1 MNIRLKNGLV
11 FDGHHSSLIADHV
24 VGVTDDRIVH
34 FSKDP
39 WDARPDHDIDLR
51 GRVLMPG
58 LIDAH
63 YHAYAGIN
71 NHVQLEE
78 LPPAYMAHHAR
89 ISLEGSLR
97 RGFTSVRDAA
107 GGDYALWRA
116 IEERLFEAP
125 RLFFGDKAL
134 SQTGGHSDVRPAH
147 VGGLTCGCCLDT
159 GILGQVVDGV
169 EGVRKA
175 AREIMRRGAHHVKI
189 MASGGLSSPTDPVWM
204 TQYTEEEMRAA
215 VEEAAR
221 WRGYVMAHAYG
232 ADTIARA
239 VKCGVRSI
247 EHGNLIDAP
256 TARLISD
263 AGAFVVPTLTT
274 VDDLQGNVEEIGQ
287 KADQMGGLKTFLRKG
302 MEMIEHCTAAGV
314 KLGFGTD
321 LFAPMLQYELH
332 EFRLRGEV
340 SSPFEV
346 LHSATAVNAELV
358 QRQDDLGCVKQGA
371 VADLIVVDGNPLE
384 DLSVFWKERNPIWLV
399 IKDGRIVH
407 SASGQPGTSTPG
419 ASR

>member
-1 MNIRLKNGLV
+1 
-11 FDGHHSSLIADHV
+11 
-24 VGVTDDRIVH
+24 VH

-39 WDARPDHDIDLR
+39 WDTRPDHDIDLR

-71 NHVQLEE
+71 NAVQLEE

-204 TQYTEEEMRAA
+204 TQYTEEEIRAA
-215 VEEAAR
+215 VEEATR
-221 WRGYVMAHAYG
+221 WHGYVMAHAYG

-256 TARLISD
+256 TARLIAE
-263 AGAFVVPTLTT
+263 AGAFVVPTLIP

-358 QRQDDLGCVKQGA
+358 QRQEDLGCVKQGA

-399 IKDGRIVH
+399 MKDGRIVH
-407 SASGQPGTSTPG
+407 SASGQPGTVTPG
-419 ASR
+419 ASL

>member
-1 MNIRLKNGLV
+1 MNICLKNGLV
-11 FDGHHSSLIADHV
+11 FDGHHPSLIADHV
-24 VGVTDDRIVH
+24 IGVSNGRIAH

-39 WDARPDHDIDLR
+39 WEKRPDHEIDLR

-58 LIDAH
+58 FMDAH
-63 YHAYAGIN
+63 YHAYAGLN
-71 NHVQLEE
+71 NHVQIEA
-78 LPPAYMAHHAR
+78 LPATYLAHHAR
-89 ISLEGSLR
+89 NALQGSLR

-107 GGDYALWRA
+107 GADYGLWRA

-134 SQTGGHSDVRPAH
+134 SQTGGHSDVRPAYA
-147 VGGLTCGCCLDT
+147 GGDLCGCCLAP

-204 TQYTEEEMRAA
+204 TQYTEEEMQAA

-232 ADTIARA
+232 ADTVARA

-256 TARLISD
+256 TARLIAD

-274 VDDLQGNVEEIGQ
+274 YDDLQGNVEEIGE
-287 KADQMGGLKTFLRKG
+287 AATEVGGLKELLRKG
-302 MEMIEHCTAAGV
+302 MEMIETCTAAGV

-321 LFAPMLQYELH
+321 LFAPMLEYELQ

-340 SSPFEV
+340 STPFEV

-358 QRQDDLGCVKQGA
+358 QRKDDLGCVKDGA
-371 VADLIVVDGNPLE
+371 VADLIVVEGNPLE
-384 DLSVFWKERNPIWLV
+384 DLSVLWNKPNPIWLV
-399 IKDGRIVH
+399 MKEGRIVGT
-407 SASGQPGTSTPG
+407 ASGQAVGCTQSSFT
-419 ASR
+419 

>member
-1 MNIRLKNGLV
+1 MSICLKNGLV
-11 FDGHHSSLIADHV
+11 FDGHHPDLIADHV
-24 VGVTDDRIVH
+24 LGIADGRIAH
-34 FSKDP
+34 FSRDP
-39 WDARPDHDIDLR
+39 WDQHVDQQIDLQ

-71 NHVQLEE
+71 NHVQLEA
-78 LPPAYMAHHAR
+78 LPPAYLAHHAR

-125 RLFFGDKAL
+125 RLFYGDKAL

-147 VGGLTCGCCLDT
+147 VGGLVCGCCLDS

-204 TQYTEEEMRAA
+204 TQYTEEEIRAA
-215 VEEAAR
+215 VAEATR

-232 ADTIARA
+232 ADTVTRA
-239 VKCGVRSI
+239 IQCGVRSI

-256 TARLISD
+256 TARLIAD

-274 VDDLQGNVEEIGQ
+274 VDDLQGNVEEIGE
-287 KADQMGGLKTFLRKG
+287 AASEVGGLKALLRKG

-314 KLGFGTD
+314 RLGFGTD
-321 LFAPMLQYELH
+321 LFAPMLEYELQ

-340 SSPFEV
+340 SKPFEV

-358 QRQDDLGCVKQGA
+358 QRPDDLGCVKEGA

-384 DLSVFWKERNPIWLV
+384 DLSVLWKPRDPIWLV
-399 IKDGRIVH
+399 MKDGRIVH
-407 SASGQPGTSTPG
+407 TRGGCA
-419 ASR
+419 

>member
-1 MNIRLKNGLV
+1 VNICLKNGLV
-11 FDGHHSSLIADHV
+11 FDGHHPALIADHV
-24 VGVTDDRIVH
+24 VGVSDGRIVH

-39 WDARPDHDIDLR
+39 WDTRSDHDIDLR

-71 NHVQLEE
+71 NAVQLEE

-204 TQYTEEEMRAA
+204 TQYTEEEIRAA
-215 VEEAAR
+215 VEEATR
-221 WRGYVMAHAYG
+221 WHGYVMAHAYG

-256 TARLISD
+256 TAGLIAD
-263 AGAFVVPTLTT
+263 AGAFVVPTLIP

-384 DLSVFWKERNPIWLV
+384 DLSVLWKERNPIWLV
-399 IKDGRIVH
+399 MKNGRIVH
-407 SASGQPGTSTPG
+407 AAAGQPGTFTP
-419 ASR
+419 

>member
-1 MNIRLKNGLV
+1 
-11 FDGHHSSLIADHV
+11 
-24 VGVTDDRIVH
+24 
-34 FSKDP
+34 
-39 WDARPDHDIDLR
+39 
-51 GRVLMPG
+51 
-58 LIDAH
+58 
-63 YHAYAGIN
+63 
-71 NHVQLEE
+71 
-78 LPPAYMAHHAR
+78 
-89 ISLEGSLR
+89 
-97 RGFTSVRDAA
+97 
-107 GGDYALWRA
+107 
-116 IEERLFEAP
+116 
-125 RLFFGDKAL
+125 
-134 SQTGGHSDVRPAH
+134 
-147 VGGLTCGCCLDT
+147 
-159 GILGQVVDGV
+159 
-169 EGVRKA
+169 
-175 AREIMRRGAHHVKI
+175 MRRGAHHVKI

-204 TQYTEEEMRAA
+204 TQYTEEEIRAA

-221 WRGYVMAHAYG
+221 WHGYVMAHAYG

-256 TARLISD
+256 TARLIAD
-263 AGAFVVPTLTT
+263 AGAFVVPTLIP

-321 LFAPMLQYELH
+321 LFAPMLQYEMH

-399 IKDGRIVH
+399 MKDGRIVH
-407 SASGQPGTSTPG
+407 SASGELG
-419 ASR
+419 A